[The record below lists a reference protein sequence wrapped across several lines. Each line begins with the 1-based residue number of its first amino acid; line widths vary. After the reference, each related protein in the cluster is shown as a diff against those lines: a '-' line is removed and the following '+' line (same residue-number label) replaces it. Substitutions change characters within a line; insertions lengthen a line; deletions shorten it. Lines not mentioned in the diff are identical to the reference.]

1 MAKNH
6 FEYICYI
13 DGEAIRKF
21 VDRVNLQH
29 FLKTR
34 PEVVVVRNRAIFKPE
49 EKLDLNNFEPCPF

>member
-1 MAKNH
+1 MAKNQ

-13 DGEAIRKF
+13 DSEPIRKF

-34 PEVVVVRNRAIFKPE
+34 PEVVVVRNRTMFIPK
-49 EKLDLNNFEPCPF
+49 EKLDLNSFEEAPF